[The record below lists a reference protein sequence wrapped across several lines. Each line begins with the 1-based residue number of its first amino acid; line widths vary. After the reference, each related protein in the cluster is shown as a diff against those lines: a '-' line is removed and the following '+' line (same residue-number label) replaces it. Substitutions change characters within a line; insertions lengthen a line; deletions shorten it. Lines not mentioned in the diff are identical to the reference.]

1 MSQSIEEIK
10 NKKAFI
16 CDMDGVI
23 YHGNRLLPDV
33 HEFVDWLYKNDKQ
46 FLFLT
51 NSSERSPR
59 ELSQK
64 LKRMGLDVSED
75 HFYTSALATASFLSS
90 QKPGCSVYAI
100 GEPGLVNALY
110 DAGLSMNDYNPD
122 YVVFGETRAL
132 NYEKIE
138 HAVQLVLDKPIA
150 EAVRRH
156 ARRSRLRSRSISGRG
171 MELIYELRIRDD
183 AALAAEV
190 AAVPGVS
197 SVNVLAHDG
206 ELRL

>member
-1 MSQSIEEIK
+1 MSQSVEEIK

-33 HEFVDWLYKNDKQ
+33 HEFVDWLYKNNKK

-75 HFYTSALATASFLSS
+75 HFYTAHL
-90 QKPGCSVYAI
+90 Q
-100 GEPGLVNALY
+100 
-110 DAGLSMNDYNPD
+110 
-122 YVVFGETRAL
+122 
-132 NYEKIE
+132 
-138 HAVQLVLDKPIA
+138 
-150 EAVRRH
+150 RRLFCQ
-156 ARRSRLRSRSISGRG
+156 AKSP
-171 MELIYELRIRDD
+171 
-183 AALAAEV
+183 AAAFMQ
-190 AAVPGVS
+190 
-197 SVNVLAHDG
+197 
-206 ELRL
+206 